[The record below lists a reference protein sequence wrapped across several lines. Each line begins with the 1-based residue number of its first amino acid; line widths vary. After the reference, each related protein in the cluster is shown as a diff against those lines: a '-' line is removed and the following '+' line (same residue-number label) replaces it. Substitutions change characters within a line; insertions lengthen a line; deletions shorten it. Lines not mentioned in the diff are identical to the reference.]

1 MEDVISNGDVYSTI
15 VEAIKM
21 SGKSEILLIFG
32 SFTIMNEARRTLGYR
47 DLSDPMDINDP
58 SMQSKS
64 YD

>member
-1 MEDVISNGDVYSTI
+1 VNNGDVNSTI

-58 SMQSKS
+58 SIQNK
-64 YD
+64 YHD